1 MKYRFDKKYNRDNI
15 VNVNDVKEIM
25 KDYLRDWV
33 KRETEYNVKVWFD
46 DEMKYKEK
54 FDEG

>member
-1 MKYRFDKKYNRDNI
+1 MKYNRDNVI
-15 VNVNDVKEIM
+15 DISDFKDIM

-33 KRETEYNVKVWFD
+33 KKETEYNVKVWFD
-46 DEMKYKEK
+46 DEIKYKEK

>member
-1 MKYRFDKKYNRDNI
+1 MKYYRDNVI
-15 VNVNDVKEIM
+15 DISDFKDIM

-33 KRETEYNVKVWFD
+33 KKETENNIKVWFD